1 MAAATLLLGRSA
13 KCLVSATH
21 LFSNAA
27 KRRYLLVPTA
37 ISSLRQFSCDVNNV
51 SNINQQPAVDKDKLV
66 SDILSQLGSMRE
78 EIEFL
83 RKAKEESRESPREEK
98 TVVVKEKHPLLKQ
111 IELAM
116 SKDETSSRV
125 SY

>member
-51 SNINQQPAVDKDKLV
+51 SNMNQQAVDKDKLV